1 MGIAMTRVGL
11 ALLVLLAALPT
22 AAQVAPGPSA
32 PANATSAAAAP
43 PADLARR
50 IIDDVEARMRGKA
63 SVGTLEMVIERYHRT
78 LRMDFQEVFPDR
90 SLVRITAPAEDAGVA
105 SLKRGHD
112 LWTYNPRIDQ
122 VQKIPPALM
131 LDAWMGSEFTNDDVS
146 RGSSLKLDY
155 ETGSAEAATRDGV
168 PTWRLVLV
176 PRPDSPVVWEK
187 LVLEVA
193 RDDLRPLAQ
202 EFYDERGKLAR
213 VLLFKDFRSMPDGRL
228 YPFVWRMENRQ
239 EAGRATEIRVQA
251 MEFKDGLPDAVF
263 SQRGLKR
270 GR

>member
-1 MGIAMTRVGL
+1 MSRGCLPLLL
-11 ALLVLLAALPT
+11 ALLTLPAPLRADPT
-22 AAQVAPGPSA
+22 TVAPGAARSA
-32 PANATSAAAAP
+32 TDAP
-43 PADLARR
+43 PADLATR
-50 IIDDVEARMRGKA
+50 IVDDVEARMRGKA
-63 SVGTLEMVIERYHRT
+63 SVGTLEMVIQRWNRT

-105 SLKRGHD
+105 SLKRGRD

-122 VQKIPPALM
+122 VQKIPPTLM

-155 ETGSAEAATRDGV
+155 EVGQAEGATRDGTR
-168 PTWRLVLV
+168 TWRLPLL

-187 LVLEVA
+187 MVLEVA
-193 RDDLRPLAQ
+193 ADDLRPLAQ
-202 EFYDERGKLAR
+202 EYYDEKGKLAR
-213 VLLFKDFRSMPDGRL
+213 VLLFSDFRAMSDGRL

-239 EAGRATEIRVQA
+239 ETGRATEIRVKA
-251 MEFKDGLPDAVF
+251 LEFKDTLPDTTF
-263 SQRGLKR
+263 SQRALKR